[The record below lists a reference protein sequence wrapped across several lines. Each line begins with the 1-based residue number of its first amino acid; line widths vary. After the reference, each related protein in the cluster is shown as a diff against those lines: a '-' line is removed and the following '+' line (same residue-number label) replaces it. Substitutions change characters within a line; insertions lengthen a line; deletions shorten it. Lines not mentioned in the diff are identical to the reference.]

1 MKFVTALLL
10 VLSFNLSL
18 AQSPEVVDF
27 IEKGIAF
34 HDNGDYASAIA
45 EYKKAL
51 EIEPKSSLI
60 HYELSLSY
68 FYKKEFKDA
77 IKHADVVIKNDDKY
91 VKEAYITKGSC
102 LDNLGKTKESIKL
115 FKKGIRKFPDVLLYY
130 NLALNYYK
138 LKEFEDAEKYVTL
151 GIAQKADHASS
162 HLLLGYLNFDKD
174 YKVQSLLNLHYFL
187 LLEPTSSRSP
197 RAVKLIK
204 TMMSAN
210 VTKDE
215 DDPKSVTINL
225 SLPSKDNE
233 FGAAEMMLGLLE
245 ASKSY
250 EENEGKSDDEM
261 FVENTDSFFTILG
274 ELQDKKKKK
283 GIYWDVYVPLFYDLA
298 KSDHMEAYCN
308 YITQSANENYE
319 NWVDNNSDKLDAL
332 ADWFSKK

>member
-1 MKFVTALLL
+1 MKFVVTLLL
-10 VLSFNLSL
+10 LASFNLSL
-18 AQSPEVVDF
+18 AQSPEVVDL

-34 HDNGDYASAIA
+34 HDEGDYASAIA
-45 EYKKAL
+45 EYNKAL
-51 EIEPKSSLI
+51 KIEPKSSLI

-68 FYKKEFKDA
+68 FYKKEWQNA
-77 IKHADVVIKNDDKY
+77 IDHADIVIKNDDKY
-91 VKEAYITKGSC
+91 VKQAYITKGSC

-138 LKEFEDAEKYVTL
+138 LKEFEDAKKYVTL
-151 GIAQKADHASS
+151 GVEQKADHASS
-162 HLLLGYLNFDKD
+162 HLLLGYLNYDEGN
-174 YKVQSLLNLHYFL
+174 KVQSLLNLHYFL
-187 LLEPTSSRSP
+187 LLEPTSNRSP
-197 RAVKLIK
+197 TAVKLVK

-210 VTKDE
+210 VTRDE
-215 DDPKSVTINL
+215 DDPKSITINL
-225 SLPSKDNE
+225 SLPDKDDE

-283 GIYWDVYVPLFYDLA
+283 GVYWDVYVPFFYELA
-298 KSDHMEAYCN
+298 KSDHMEAYCY
-308 YITQSANENYE
+308 YITQSANDNYDKWLE
-319 NWVDNNSDKLDAL
+319 EHGDKLDGL
-332 ADWFSKK
+332 ADWFSKS